1 MKTINPILNTFIT
14 GDCEQVLKEIPSDS
28 IDFVLTS
35 PPYADKRDYGNENS
49 SISPDEYVEWF
60 LPKGREIYRVLKPTG
75 SFKEILV
82 TKLLMAFSTYMYL
95 NYCSGCVRKLV
106 FIWSEI
112 IFGIIQRHHL
122 MFTHAVV
129 MDGQRNPMNTVSG
142 FPRVLTGHLS

>member
-60 LPKGREIYRVLKPTG
+60 LPKGREIYRVLQLA
-75 SFKEILV
+75 SRRFRL
-82 TKLLMAFSTYMYL
+82 AYM
-95 NYCSGCVRKLV
+95 RQKQQA
-106 FIWSEI
+106 E
-112 IFGIIQRHHL
+112 
-122 MFTHAVV
+122 
-129 MDGQRNPMNTVSG
+129 
-142 FPRVLTGHLS
+142 